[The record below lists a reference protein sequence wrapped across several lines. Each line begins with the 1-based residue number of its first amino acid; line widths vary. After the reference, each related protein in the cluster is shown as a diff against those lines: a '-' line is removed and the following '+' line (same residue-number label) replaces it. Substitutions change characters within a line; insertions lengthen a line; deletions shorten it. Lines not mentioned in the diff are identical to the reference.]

1 MVSKFIKL
9 FFFRIIKRR
18 WYLPGTPEITVNEL
32 FDRINTNQ
40 TPLIID
46 TRDRKEYDG
55 ADGAYK
61 TTGHI
66 PNSKSI
72 PIMKLAEKL
81 DDLKN
86 LRNKK

>member
-1 MVSKFIKL
+1 MELNQFFGDLNENKQTQNGFKIYQL

-18 WYLPGTPEITVNEL
+18 WYLPGTPEITVDEL

-66 PNSKSI
+66 PNSSQY
-72 PIMKLAEKL
+72 P
-81 DDLKN
+81 
-86 LRNKK
+86 